1 MPIFIIAMGVVAL
14 LVLIGLLRINPFI
27 VFVVV
32 SLAIGIALGLTPLQA
47 VESVKH
53 GVGDI
58 LESLVMILGFGAM
71 LGKIVADS
79 GAAQSITSGLI
90 TAFGKKNVQL
100 ALVLTGFVVGIP
112 MFYSVGFVIL
122 VPLVFTIAAA
132 TRLPL
137 IYVGLP
143 MLASLSVTHGYLP
156 PHPAPTTIAVMYD
169 ADIGLTLMYGVVIA
183 IPAIISALF
192 YSRTLK
198 GIDAKPLKE
207 FVNPNVYEEHELP
220 GFGLSVLVAL
230 LPVVLIL
237 ALSIGKFFL
246 PEGNAVLNVLEF
258 IGDPAIALLISVLVA
273 VYVLGIGRGKTM
285 DEMMKGVVESV
296 KSIGMILLIVS
307 GAGALKAVIL
317 DSGTGDYI
325 ASILGGIDI
334 NPLVMAWG
342 LAAVLRVSVGS
353 ATVAGLTTAGIMLP
367 FVQTI
372 DTAPEL
378 VVLATGAG
386 TLVLSHVN
394 DSGFWMFKEYFNLSI
409 KDTLK
414 SWTVMETLVSVVGLI
429 GVLVLDI
436 FI

>member
-1 MPIFIIAMGVVAL
+1 MPIVIICIGVLAL
-14 LVLIGLLRINPFI
+14 LFLIGVLKINPFI
-27 VFVVV
+27 VFVIV
-32 SLAIGIALGLTPLQA
+32 SLGIGIALGQTPMEA
-47 VESVKH
+47 IESVKH

-79 GAAQSITSGLI
+79 GAAQSITGGLI
-90 TAFGKKNVQL
+90 NSFGKKNVQI

-122 VPLVFTIAAA
+122 VPLVFTIAAS
-132 TRLPL
+132 TGLPL

-156 PHPAPTTIAVMYD
+156 PHPAPTTIAVMYG
-169 ADIGLTLMYGVVIA
+169 ADIGLTLLYGIIIA
-183 IPAIISALF
+183 IPAIVSALF

-198 GIDAKPLKE
+198 GIEAKPLKE
-207 FVNPNVYEEHELP
+207 FLNPNVYKDDELP
-220 GFGLSVLVAL
+220 GFWLSISVAL

-237 ALSIGKFFL
+237 ALSLGRF
-246 PEGNAVLNVLEF
+246 VLGEDSSLLLFLEF
-258 IGDPAIALLISVLVA
+258 VGEPAIALLLSVLAA
-273 VYVLGIGRGKTM
+273 VYILGIGRGKTM
-285 DEMMKGVVESV
+285 TEMMAGVVDSI

-334 NPLVMAWG
+334 NPLVIAWG
-342 LAAVLRVSVGS
+342 LASVMRVSIGS

-372 DTAPEL
+372 DTPPEL

-414 SWTVMETLVSVVGLI
+414 SWTVMETLVSIVGLI
-429 GVLVLDI
+429 GVLILDL